1 MQLLL
6 NCPLARERFFRRG
19 EHGVRLGR
27 AERKAAVRA
36 PACAEHFAQAL
47 RPAGGRLLRSRH
59 RVRRGGGRPALAVIA
74 AAADAGR
81 SAAVLPAVGPG
92 RAARL
97 DLLTGEAAAHVA
109 VALGVVAAA
118 AGCAVAL
125 VEVCVLPV
133 GRGALTRR
141 VLRLAAQAEA
151 AVAAVAEGFRAVAL
165 AEGIVHELRCDARE
179 RIGIRDAAQARQL
192 RRERREDLPA
202 NVRARGGRRRK
213 DRRLHLGPDG
223 GERRSPTRDAR
234 ERKSL
239 QLIEQRRE
247 RAAGCGRL
255 ELRITHEAQQRQIA
269 GKAAAEDVIRARL
282 LQNVQYPV
290 PEQRPGLGREG
301 IVRVKICAG
310 IRRERRAD
318 VPVGAAVVLDLA
330 REQHAQRGRPVA
342 GVKIRAQQIFR
353 PADGDGRAVRRAAQT
368 IVRRDGIDP
377 DIPRDEQCEAALE
390 QRRDGIMR
398 QKRPVARQRGVKSV
412 HPAAPC
418 SQ

>member
-1 MQLLL
+1 MRASASASAM
-6 NCPLARERFFRRG
+6 PHRRASSG
-19 EHGVRLGR
+19 
-27 AERKAAVRA
+27 A
-36 PACAEHFAQAL
+36 
-47 RPAGGRLLRSRH
+47 
-59 RVRRGGGRPALAVIA
+59 
-74 AAADAGR
+74 
-81 SAAVLPAVGPG
+81 SAA
-92 RAARL
+92 
-97 DLLTGEAAAHVA
+97 
-109 VALGVVAAA
+109 
-118 AGCAVAL
+118 
-125 VEVCVLPV
+125 
-133 GRGALTRR
+133 
-141 VLRLAAQAEA
+141 
-151 AVAAVAEGFRAVAL
+151 
-165 AEGIVHELRCDARE
+165 
-179 RIGIRDAAQARQL
+179 RIC
-192 RRERREDLPA
+192 
-202 NVRARGGRRRK
+202 
-213 DRRLHLGPDG
+213 RLHLGPDG
-223 GERRSPTRDAR
+223 GERRSPARDAR

-239 QLIEQRRE
+239 QLIEQCRE

-255 ELRITHEAQQRQIA
+255 ELRIAHEAQQRQIA

-310 IRRERRAD
+310 LRRERRAD

-377 DIPRDEQCEAALE
+377 DIPRDEQREAAPE